1 MRDSLKERN
10 IFLIEKLCKEIKQF
24 VKQEK
29 WSNVEISCKSLLQL
43 NENHCIA
50 HENLPLA
57 LANQGK
63 KKEAKITYEE
73 ALKIYPNFGNII
85 TNYSICLGD
94 LGLFEASAIQAEKAA
109 VQDPNNLLY
118 QINWMAASIKNKKYG
133 TAIKIGEEIAKLP
146 DIRPEIKNIILNNL
160 ANAYRITG
168 KLKEAV
174 AIFQQAIYL
183 APELLDTHTNLLL
196 TMHSEPTVSDM
207 DIFDAAR
214 NYSQQAEKIAAQTPP
229 LPTPKDKNPH
239 KILRIGFISP
249 DFRKHPVLYFIE
261 GLLAQ
266 LDRNRFYVECFS
278 LSHQEDEATERI
290 ISYSDKF
297 FLIAG
302 WKNLDQVNF
311 IRNRNIDI
319 MIDLAGHTADSG
331 LAILAHRCAPVQ
343 VTWLGFPGTS
353 GLRTIDWRITDRVAS
368 PASDDNFYT
377 ERLIRLPKI
386 FCAYRPL
393 ARCIPLRYTEPYQ
406 VRESPALHKGYITF
420 GCCNSPAKFSDDIL
434 NLWSKILL
442 ELPTSRLLIEASGIS
457 EDEPKNQLM
466 SRLTGCGIPQSRIIL
481 IHRNPDN
488 QYLTYHDIDIALDT
502 YPLTGG
508 TTTFDTLWMG
518 VPLVSL
524 AGSGFR
530 SRMSTSI
537 ISALGYPQ
545 WIAKNPDEYVQIAKN
560 LSQNLSHL
568 NSTRLQLRQRMQNS
582 PLMDELGFSRIFGR
596 MLRDLWWHWLTDHEH
611 PANPHIRTHERVT
624 VYQQQFA
631 NWRQSEPLSQSSIRV
646 CLSAGKAITLEQAYA
661 HLHVLLER
669 AQQSLNMPEACNT
682 LERWAWTIL
691 AARPDDRRAVLALAH
706 CAQARGQ
713 QSTAETHRMLADS
726 FT

>member
-1 MRDSLKERN
+1 MHDSLKNKN
-10 IFLIEKLCKEIKQF
+10 ILLIDKLCNQIKMC
-24 VKQEK
+24 VKQEE
-29 WSNVEISCKSLLQL
+29 WSKAELNCNSLLQL
-43 NENHCIA
+43 DATHLIA
-50 HENLPLA
+50 HENLPLS

-63 KKEAKITYEE
+63 KKEAKIIYEK
-73 ALKIYPNFGNII
+73 ALAIYPNAGNII

-94 LGLFEASAIQAEKAA
+94 LGLFEESTTQAEKAA
-109 VQDPNNLLY
+109 TQNPNDLIY
-118 QINWMAASIKNKKYG
+118 QINWMAACIKSRRYG
-133 TAIKIGEEIAKLP
+133 TSIRIGEQIIKLP
-146 DIRPEIKNIILNNL
+146 NTRPEIKNIILNNL

-168 KLKEAV
+168 KSREAIR
-174 AIFQQAIYL
+174 AFRQAIDL

-207 DIFDAAR
+207 DILEAAK
-214 NYSQQAEKIAAQTPP
+214 NYSLQVEKTTIHTTP
-229 LPTPKDKNPH
+229 LPFPKDQNPH
-239 KILRIGFISP
+239 KVLRIGFISP

-266 LDRNRFYVECFS
+266 LDRSKFHVECFS

-290 ISYSDKF
+290 ISYSNGF

-302 WKNLDQVNF
+302 WKNLDQVSF
-311 IRNRNIDI
+311 IRNRQIDI

-353 GLRTIDWRITDRVAS
+353 GLSTIDWRITDRVAS
-368 PASDDNFYT
+368 PASDDIFYT

-386 FCAYRPL
+386 FCVYRPL
-393 ARCIPLRYTEPYQ
+393 ARCIPLRYTEAYQ
-406 VRESPALHKGYITF
+406 VKESPALRKGYITF
-420 GCCNSPAKFSDDIL
+420 GCCNSPAKFSEDIL
-434 NLWSKILL
+434 NIWSRILL
-442 ELPTSRLLIEASGIS
+442 DIPTSRLLIEATGIS
-457 EDEPKNQLM
+457 EDEPRNQLI
-466 SRLTGCGIPQSRIIL
+466 SRLIGCGIPESRIIL
-481 IHRNPDN
+481 IQRKYEN

-545 WIAKNPDEYVQIAKN
+545 WIAQNPDEYVQIAKN
-560 LSQNLSHL
+560 LSQNISHL
-568 NSTRLQLRQRMQNS
+568 NSTRLQLRQRMKNS
-582 PLMDELGFSRIFGR
+582 PLMDELGFSRLFGR

-611 PANPHIRTHERVT
+611 TVNSELPTHERVT
-624 VYQQQFA
+624 LYEHQFA
-631 NWRQSEPLSQSSIRV
+631 QWRLSEPPDQSSIRV
-646 CLSAGKAITLEQAYA
+646 CLSVGKAITLEQAYE
-661 HLHVLLER
+661 HLDVLLER
-669 AQQSLNMPEACNT
+669 ARQSPDIPETWNA
-682 LERWAWTIL
+682 LERWAWTVL
-691 AARPDDRRAVLALAH
+691 AARPDDKRAVLALAH
-706 CAQARGQ
+706 CAQARGHQ
-713 QSTAETHRMLADS
+713 GTAETHRMLADS